1 MLEEGSNLILRHVG
15 PKRIDASTCPPLMT
29 LKKGKTTFGRHP
41 RNDYLI
47 DSSTFKNFISR
58 WHCKIEPCQL
68 ADGKIVYKIFDCSL
82 NGTFVNDYRVS
93 QDGCVLNNG
102 DKIIFGHLNGSNIT
116 AGSFARQP
124 KSIFQYVFQDN
135 NDSLPNSPKNKDYK
149 NIWSSPCCRKVIKL
163 DQANLSLE
171 YFGDSD
177 VFDSSDIACDDDEE
191 TGYSTDL

>member
-1 MLEEGSNLILRHVG
+1 MLEESSNLILRHVG
-15 PKRIDASTCPPLMT
+15 PKSIDASTCPPLMT

-93 QDGCVLNNG
+93 QEGCVLSNG
-102 DKIIFGHLNGSNIT
+102 DKVIFGHLNGSNIT

-135 NDSLPNSPKNKDYK
+135 SDM
-149 NIWSSPCCRKVIKL
+149 IKL